1 MACGDLR
8 FLEGGTINS
17 STVVNSQLLN
27 SNFVSG
33 VVDASQITK
42 SDFTEG
48 KVANSEI
55 VNSSILASDFDNG
68 RIRDLNVID
77 APSAKV
83 IVDAIATLPKHE
95 LMQLAA
101 ALFSALTVPVGEQPE
116 TFNDGSISNVIV
128 GNADVTLGAP
138 EQWGQFGE
146 YVVPMYRPGER
157 P

>member
-1 MACGDLR
+1 MACGDIR

-27 SNFVSG
+27 SAFVSG
-33 VVDASQITK
+33 TVDASQITK
-42 SDFTEG
+42 SDFSEG
-48 KVANSEI
+48 KVADSDIENSTI
-55 VNSSILASDFDNG
+55 TGSNFDNG
-68 RIRDLNVID
+68 RIRDLDAID
-77 APSAKV
+77 APSAKA
-83 IVDAIATLPKHE
+83 IVDAIAVLPKDE
-95 LMQLAA
+95 LMQLASV
-101 ALFSALTVPVGEQPE
+101 LFSALTVPMGEQPD

-146 YVVPMYRPGER
+146 FVVPMYKPGER

>member
-1 MACGDLR
+1 MACGDMR

-27 SNFVSG
+27 SSFVSG

-42 SDFTEG
+42 SDFSEG
-48 KVANSEI
+48 TVSDSDIE
-55 VNSSILASDFDNG
+55 SSTITGSNFDNG
-68 RIRDLNVID
+68 RIRDLAAID
-77 APSAKV
+77 APSAKA
-83 IVDAIATLPKHE
+83 IADAIAVLPKDE
-95 LMQLAA
+95 LMQLASV
-101 ALFSALTVPVGEQPE
+101 LFSALTVPTGEQPE

-128 GNADVTLGAP
+128 GTADVTLGAP

-146 YVVPMYRPGER
+146 FVVPMYKPGEK